1 MKIKRWFS
9 RQKLNIKFTILIG
22 MIIFIPICFIF
33 TLIFQNLKDNNSKQA
48 ISNIKY
54 TMTQMH
60 GVVQKT
66 VELCNTST
74 QVFLNYQKLS
84 EFLLELEKNEEL
96 GTLELMEFSKYDI
109 GMLENI
115 VNSNP
120 YLYQIRVYAGTN
132 DFPEMFPILFHNDR
146 LKEFSWYNNYES
158 GEWQFD
164 YEDAMSYNSVNTSE
178 HTMGL
183 ITKLTDYEYE
193 DIAVV
198 EVAVRMEEVF
208 DNIFQSTN
216 DDWGGFID
224 KAGNIY
230 SGSKDECLWEGRK
243 EELVKQ
249 ILEEKGKVIDGGK
262 FFEAEQYYETELLD
276 KKVVVGI
283 LPMKELSGTFI
294 RIISMED
301 SMKNVWKYQ
310 SLYMIALVFA
320 FICLVSLINIVV
332 KALLKRFYDILNTI
346 TRIQDGELNVRIN
359 RSGSD
364 EMGQLGREIDLML
377 DTIDRLMHENL
388 SRELLMKN
396 SEIKALQNQ
405 INVHFIYNVL
415 ESIKM
420 MAEIDEKYAISDA
433 VTSLGKLLRYGMK
446 FSPKNVT
453 VEQEIEY
460 IRNYLD
466 LINLRFDYQII
477 LALNISSYLYK
488 QEIPKMT
495 LQPIV
500 ENAIYHGI
508 EELAEDSSIYIKAF
522 IEDENNFIIEIT
534 DSGQGMNQETI
545 DQIHKKIAGEIESGG
560 GSGNG
565 IGLKNVQD
573 RIRIS
578 FGSQYGISLY
588 SREKCYTKVVVKLPI
603 THKGDSGNE

>member
-1 MKIKRWFS
+1 MRFRRWFY
-9 RQKLNIKFTILIG
+9 RQKLNVKFTILIG
-22 MIIFIPICFIF
+22 MILLIPICGIF
-33 TLIFQNLKDNNSKQA
+33 TLIFHNLKETNSKQA
-48 ISNIKY
+48 ISNLKY
-54 TMTQMH
+54 TMTQMQ

-74 QVFLNYQKLS
+74 QVFLNYHKLS
-84 EFLLELEKNEEL
+84 EFLLELEKKE
-96 GTLELMEFSKYDI
+96 TLETIDILEFKDDI
-109 GMLENI
+109 EMLENI

-120 YLYQIRVYAGTN
+120 YLYQIRVYARTN
-132 DFPEMFPILFHNDR
+132 DFPEMYPILFHNKR
-146 LKEFSWYNNYES
+146 LGEFDWCKNYES

-164 YEDAMSYNSVNTSE
+164 YPDTMSYHSVNTSE

-183 ITKLTDYEYE
+183 ITKLTDYDYG
-193 DIAVV
+193 DIAVI

-208 DNIFQSTN
+208 DTIFQSSN
-216 DDWGGFID
+216 EDWCGFID
-224 KAGNIY
+224 KYGTIY
-230 SGSKDECLWEGRK
+230 SGASKECIWEEQK
-243 EELVKQ
+243 EELIRQ
-249 ILEEKGKVIDGGK
+249 IFHHEKAKEDGEQY
-262 FFEAEQYYETELLD
+262 FEAKLLN
-276 KKVVVGI
+276 KKVVVGV
-283 LPMKELSGTFI
+283 LPIDELSGKFI
-294 RIISMED
+294 RIISMDETT
-301 SMKNVWKYQ
+301 KIVWKYQ
-310 SLYMIALVFA
+310 TLYMIAIIFA
-320 FICLVSLINIVV
+320 FVCLVALINIVV
-332 KALLKRFYDILNTI
+332 KTLLKRFYYILDTI
-346 TRIQDGELNVRIN
+346 SKIQDGDLSIRIN
-359 RSGSD
+359 RYGSD
-364 EMGQLGREIDLML
+364 EMGQLGHEIDIML
-377 DTIDRLMHENL
+377 DTIDRLMNENL
-388 SRELLMKN
+388 TRELLMKN

-446 FSPKNVT
+446 FSAKNVT

-477 LALNISSYLYK
+477 LAINMPEIIYK

-508 EELAEDSSIYIKAF
+508 EELAEDSSIYIKGYL
-522 IEDENNFIIEIT
+522 DGNDVIIEIT

-578 FGSQYGISLY
+578 FGPQYGISLY
-588 SREKCYTKVVVKLPI
+588 SKEKCYTKVVVKLPI
-603 THKGDSGNE
+603 THKGDVSNE

>member
-1 MKIKRWFS
+1 MKSRRWFY
-9 RQKLNIKFTILIG
+9 RQKLNVKFTILIG
-22 MIIFIPICFIF
+22 MILLIPICGIF
-33 TLIFQNLKDNNSKQA
+33 MLIFQNLKDNNSKQA
-48 ISNIKY
+48 INNLKY

-74 QVFLNYQKLS
+74 QVFLNYHKLS
-84 EFLLELEKNEEL
+84 EFLLELEKKES
-96 GTLELMEFSKYDI
+96 LETIDLLQFKDDV

-120 YLYQIRVYAGTN
+120 YLYQIRVYARTD
-132 DFPEMFPILFHNDR
+132 DFPEMYPILFQNKR
-146 LKEFSWYNNYES
+146 LEEYDWSRNYES

-164 YEDAMSYNSVNTSE
+164 YPDTMSNHSVNTSE

-183 ITKLTDYEYE
+183 ITNLEDYEYG
-193 DIAVV
+193 DIAVI

-208 DNIFQSTN
+208 DSIFQSTN
-216 DDWGGFID
+216 EDWCGFID
-224 KAGNIY
+224 KNGTIY
-230 SGSKDECLWEGRK
+230 SGAIQDCIWEDQK
-243 EELVKQ
+243 AELITQ
-249 ILEEKGKVIDGGK
+249 ILNNENVKDGG
-262 FFEAEQYYETELLD
+262 EQYFETTLLGQ
-276 KKVVVGI
+276 KVVVAV
-283 LPMKELSGTFI
+283 LPINELAGKFV
-294 RIISMED
+294 RIVSMED
-301 SMKNVWKYQ
+301 SVKTVLKYQ
-310 SLYMIALVFA
+310 TLYMFGIMLA
-320 FICLVSLINIVV
+320 FICLVALINIVV
-332 KALLKRFYDILNTI
+332 KTLLKRFYYILNTI
-346 TRIQDGELNVRIN
+346 SKIQDGDLNVRIN
-359 RSGSD
+359 QYGSD
-364 EMGQLGREIDLML
+364 EMGQLGHEIDVML

-466 LINLRFDYQII
+466 LINLRFDYQVILSINMPDII
-477 LALNISSYLYK
+477 FK

-508 EELAEDSSIYIKAF
+508 EELAEDSSIYIKGYF
-522 IEDENNFIIEIT
+522 EGDDVIIEIT

-578 FGSQYGISLY
+578 FGPEYGISLY
-588 SREKCYTKVVVKLPI
+588 SKEGCYTKVVVKLPV
-603 THKGDSGNE
+603 THKGEGSNE

>member
-1 MKIKRWFS
+1 MKIRRWFS
-9 RQKLNIKFTILIG
+9 KQKLNIKFTILIG
-22 MIIFIPICFIF
+22 MIIFIPVCGIF
-33 TLIFQNLKDNNSKQA
+33 TLLFQNLKDNNSKQA
-48 ISNIKY
+48 ISNLKN

-84 EFLLELEKNEEL
+84 EFLLLLEKDEDL
-96 GTLELMEFSKYDI
+96 DTLDVLEFYQYDI
-109 GMLENI
+109 GMLENV

-120 YLYQIRVYAGTN
+120 YLYQIRVYAESN
-132 DFPEMFPILFHNDR
+132 DFPEMFPILFHHDR
-146 LKEFSWYNNYES
+146 LKGFSWYGAFDS

-164 YEDAMSYNSVNTSE
+164 YEDTMSDNPVNTSE

-183 ITKLTDYEYE
+183 ITTLTDYEYE
-193 DIAVV
+193 DIAVI

-208 DNIFQSTN
+208 DTIFKSTN
-216 DDWGGFID
+216 DDWSGFID
-224 KAGNIY
+224 QGGTIY
-230 SGSKDECLWEGRK
+230 SGSEEACLWEDNK
-243 EELVKQ
+243 EEVVAR
-249 ILEEKGKVIDGGK
+249 ILKDKNKTGDG
-262 FFEAEQYYETELLD
+262 EQYFETELLD
-276 KKVVVGI
+276 KKVIVGI
-283 LPMKELSGTFI
+283 LPIKELSGTFI
-294 RIISMED
+294 RIVSMED
-301 SMKNVWKYQ
+301 SMKTVWKDQ
-310 SLYMIALVFA
+310 SRYMLGLVIA
-320 FICLVSLINIVV
+320 FICLVGLINVVV
-332 KALLKRFYDILNTI
+332 KALLKRFYEILNTI

-359 RSGSD
+359 RSGTD
-364 EMGQLGREIDLML
+364 EMGQLGREIDIML
-377 DTIDRLMHENL
+377 DTIDRLMYENL

-420 MAEIDEKYAISDA
+420 MAEIDEKYEISDA

-446 FSPKNVT
+446 FSSKNVT
-453 VEQEIEY
+453 VEQEVEY
-460 IRNYLD
+460 IKNYLD

-477 LALNISSYLYK
+477 LALNIPDFIYK

-508 EELAEDSSIYIKAF
+508 EELAEDSSIYIKAIF
-522 IEDENNFIIEIT
+522 EDEGNYIIEIT

-545 DQIHKKIAGEIESGG
+545 DQVYKKIAGEIESGG

-578 FGSQYGISLY
+578 FGSQYGISIY

-603 THKGDSGNE
+603 THKGALSNE

>member
-1 MKIKRWFS
+1 MKIKRWFDK
-9 RQKLNIKFTILIG
+9 QKLNIKFTILIG
-22 MIIFIPICFIF
+22 MIVFIPVCGIF
-33 TLIFQNLKDNNSKQA
+33 TLLFQNLKDNNSKQA
-48 ISNIKY
+48 ISNLKN

-84 EFLLELEKNEEL
+84 DFLLMLEKGEAL
-96 GTLELMEFSKYDI
+96 DTRDVLEFYQYDI
-109 GMLENI
+109 GMLENV

-120 YLYQIRVYAGTN
+120 YLYQIRVYAESN
-132 DFPEMFPILFHNDR
+132 DFPEMFPILFHHNR
-146 LKEFSWYNNYES
+146 LKQFSWSAKFDS

-164 YEDAMSYNSVNTSE
+164 YADTMSDNPVNTSE

-183 ITKLTDYEYE
+183 ITNLTDYEYE
-193 DIAVV
+193 DIAVI

-208 DNIFQSTN
+208 DTIFQSTN
-216 DDWGGFID
+216 DDWSGFID
-224 KAGNIY
+224 KAGTIY
-230 SGSKDECLWEGRK
+230 SGSEEACLWEDNK
-243 EELVKQ
+243 DEVVKQ
-249 ILEEKGKVIDGGK
+249 ILKDQSKNGDG
-262 FFEAEQYYETELLD
+262 EQYYETELLD
-276 KKVVVGI
+276 KKVIVGV
-283 LPMKELSGTFI
+283 LPIKELSGTYI

-301 SMKNVWKYQ
+301 SMKTVWKDQAY
-310 SLYMIALVFA
+310 YMLGLVFA
-320 FICLVSLINIVV
+320 FICLVWLINIVV
-332 KALLKRFYDILNTI
+332 KALLKRFYEVLNTI
-346 TRIQDGELNVRIN
+346 TRIQEGELNVRIN
-359 RSGSD
+359 RSGTD
-364 EMGQLGREIDLML
+364 EMGQLGREIDIML
-377 DTIDRLMHENL
+377 DTIDRLMYENL

-420 MAEIDEKYAISDA
+420 MAEIDEKYEISDA

-446 FSPKNVT
+446 FSSKNVT
-453 VEQEIEY
+453 VEQEVEY
-460 IRNYLD
+460 IKNYLD

-477 LALNISSYLYK
+477 LALNIPDFIYK

-508 EELAEDSSIYIKAF
+508 EELAEDSSIYIKATF
-522 IEDENNFIIEIT
+522 EGEDNYIIEIT

-545 DQIHKKIAGEIESGG
+545 DQVYKKISGEIESGG

-578 FGSQYGISLY
+578 FGSQYGISIY

-603 THKGDSGNE
+603 THRGALRNE

>member
-1 MKIKRWFS
+1 MKIRHWFYK
-9 RQKLNIKFTILIG
+9 QKLNIKFTILIG
-22 MIIFIPICFIF
+22 MIVFIPICGIF

-48 ISNIKY
+48 ISNLKY
-54 TMTQMH
+54 AMTQMH

-84 EFLLELEKNEEL
+84 EFLLELERDEKLE
-96 GTLELMEFSKYDI
+96 TLDLLEFYQYDI

-115 VNSNP
+115 VNTNP

-132 DFPEMFPILFHNDR
+132 DFPEMFPILFHHNR
-146 LKEFSWYNNYES
+146 LKEFAWYDKFKS

-164 YEDAMSYNSVNTSE
+164 YKDAMTNNSVNTSE

-183 ITKLTDYEYE
+183 ITTLNDYEYG
-193 DIAVV
+193 DIAVI
-198 EVAVRMEEVF
+198 EVAVRMDEVF
-208 DNIFQSTN
+208 ESMFQSTN
-216 DDWGGFID
+216 EDWSGFID
-224 KAGNIY
+224 KDGLIY
-230 SGSKDECLWEGRK
+230 SGSEEECIWEENK

-249 ILEEKGKVIDGGK
+249 ILADMSKDSDG
-262 FFEAEQYYETELLD
+262 EQYFETELLN

-294 RIISMED
+294 RIVSIED
-301 SMKNVWKYQ
+301 SIKTVWKYQ
-310 SLYMIALVFA
+310 SLYMIGLVFA
-320 FICLVSLINIVV
+320 FICLVLLINMVV
-332 KALLKRFYDILNTI
+332 KALLKRFYEILNTI

-364 EMGQLGREIDLML
+364 EMGQLGREIDIML

-446 FSPKNVT
+446 FSPKNVR

-477 LALNISSYLYK
+477 LALNIPELIYK

-508 EELAEDSSIYIKAF
+508 EELAEDSSIYIKAI
-522 IEDENNFIIEIT
+522 IEDENDFIIEIT

-578 FGSQYGISLY
+578 FGSKYGISLY
-588 SREKCYTKVVVKLPI
+588 SKEKCYTKVVVKLPI

>member
-1 MKIKRWFS
+1 MKISRWFY
-9 RQKLNIKFTILIG
+9 RQKLNVKFTILIG
-22 MIIFIPICFIF
+22 MILLIPICCIF
-33 TLIFQNLKDNNSKQA
+33 TLIFHNLKDSNSKQV
-48 ISNIKY
+48 ISNLKY
-54 TMTQMH
+54 TMSQMQ

-74 QVFLNYQKLS
+74 QVFLNYHKLS
-84 EFLLELEKNEEL
+84 EFLLDLERKE
-96 GTLELMEFSKYDI
+96 TLETIDILEFKDDI

-115 VNSNP
+115 INSNP
-120 YLYQIRVYAGTN
+120 YLYQIRVYAQTN
-132 DFPEMFPILFHNDR
+132 DFPEMYPILFHNKR
-146 LKEFSWYNNYES
+146 LQEFDWANKYES
-158 GEWQFD
+158 GEWQLD
-164 YEDAMSYNSVNTSE
+164 YSDIMSHHSVNTSE

-183 ITKLTDYEYE
+183 ITKLADYEYG
-193 DIAVV
+193 DIAVI

-208 DNIFQSTN
+208 ASIFQSTN
-216 DDWGGFID
+216 EDWCGFID
-224 KAGNIY
+224 KDGTIY
-230 SGSKDECLWEGRK
+230 SGSMEECTWEDHK
-243 EELVKQ
+243 EELIRQIMNHENVK
-249 ILEEKGKVIDGGK
+249 EGS
-262 FFEAEQYYETELLD
+262 EQYFETELLD

-283 LPMKELSGTFI
+283 LPIDELSGNFI
-294 RIISMED
+294 RIISMEE
-301 SMKNVWKYQ
+301 SIKTVWKYQ
-310 SLYMIALVFA
+310 TLYMIGIIVA
-320 FICLVSLINIVV
+320 FICLVALINIVV
-332 KALLKRFYDILNTI
+332 KVLLKRFYYILNTI
-346 TRIQDGELNVRIN
+346 SKIQDGDLNIRIN
-359 RSGSD
+359 RYGSD
-364 EMGQLGREIDLML
+364 EMGQLGHEIDIML
-377 DTIDRLMHENL
+377 DTIERLMNENL

-420 MAEIDEKYAISDA
+420 MAEIDEKYEISDA

-446 FSPKNVT
+446 FTAKNVT

-477 LALNISSYLYK
+477 LAINMPDMIYK

-508 EELAEDSSIYIKAF
+508 EELAEDSSIYIKGYMTK
-522 IEDENNFIIEIT
+522 DDVIIEIT
-534 DSGQGMNQETI
+534 DSGQGMTQETI

-578 FGSQYGISLY
+578 FGTQYGISLY
-588 SREKCYTKVVVKLPI
+588 SKEKCYTKVVVKLPI
-603 THKGDSGNE
+603 THKGDNSNE

>member
-1 MKIKRWFS
+1 MMKIRRWFS
-9 RQKLNIKFTILIG
+9 KQKLNIKFTILIG
-22 MIIFIPICFIF
+22 MIIFIPVCGIF
-33 TLIFQNLKDNNSKQA
+33 TLLFQNLKNNNSKQA
-48 ISNIKY
+48 ISNMKN

-84 EFLLELEKNEEL
+84 EFLLLLERNEEL
-96 GTLELMEFSKYDI
+96 NTREVLEFYQYDI
-109 GMLENI
+109 GMLENV

-120 YLYQIRVYAGTN
+120 YLYQIRVFAGTD
-132 DFPEMFPILFHNDR
+132 DFPEMFPILFHHNR
-146 LKEFSWYNNYES
+146 LKEFNWYDSFNS

-164 YEDAMSYNSVNTSE
+164 YADTMSDNPVNTSE

-183 ITKLTDYEYE
+183 ITTLTDYEYE
-193 DIAVV
+193 DIAVI

-208 DNIFQSTN
+208 DTLFRSAN
-216 DDWGGFID
+216 DDWSGFID
-224 KAGNIY
+224 KEGTIY
-230 SGSKDECLWEGRK
+230 SGSEKACLWEDHK
-243 EELVKQ
+243 EEVVKG
-249 ILEEKGKVIDGGK
+249 ILKDNGKDNGS
-262 FFEAEQYYETELLD
+262 EQYYETKLFN
-276 KKVVVGI
+276 KKVIVGI
-283 LPMKELSGTFI
+283 LPVKELSGTFI
-294 RIISMED
+294 RIISMEN
-301 SMKNVWKYQ
+301 SLKTVWKTQ
-310 SLYMIALVFA
+310 SIYMLGLIIA
-320 FICLVSLINIVV
+320 FICLVGLINIVV
-332 KALLKRFYDILNTI
+332 KTLLKRFYEILNTI
-346 TRIQDGELNVRIN
+346 TRIQEGELNVRIN
-359 RSGSD
+359 RSGTD
-364 EMGQLGREIDLML
+364 EMGELGREIDIML
-377 DTIDRLMHENL
+377 DTIDRLMYENL

-420 MAEIDEKYAISDA
+420 MAEIDEKYEISDA

-446 FSPKNVT
+446 FSAKNVT
-453 VEQEIEY
+453 VEQEVEY
-460 IRNYLD
+460 IKNYLD

-477 LALNISSYLYK
+477 LALNIPDFIYK

-508 EELAEDSSIYIKAF
+508 EELAEDSSIYIKA
-522 IEDENNFIIEIT
+522 IVENEHNYIIEIT
-534 DSGQGMNQETI
+534 DSGQGMDQETI
-545 DQIHKKIAGEIESGG
+545 DHIYKKISGEIESGG

-578 FGSQYGISLY
+578 FGSQYGISIY

-603 THKGDSGNE
+603 THKGSSDHE

>member
-1 MKIKRWFS
+1 MRTRHWFHK
-9 RQKLNIKFTILIG
+9 QKLNIKFTILLG
-22 MIIFIPICFIF
+22 MIIFIPVCGIF
-33 TLIFQNLKDNNSKQA
+33 TLLFQNLKVNNSKQA
-48 ISNIKY
+48 ISNLKY
-54 TMTQMH
+54 TMSEMY

-84 EFLLELEKNEEL
+84 EFLLELEKGEKLDTIEL
-96 GTLELMEFSKYDI
+96 LEFYQYDI

-120 YLYQIRVYAGTN
+120 YLYQIRVYAGSN
-132 DFPEMFPILFHNDR
+132 DFPEMFPILYHRNR
-146 LKEFSWYNNYES
+146 LKDFSWYDKFES

-164 YEDAMSYNSVNTSE
+164 YEDAMFYNSVNSSE

-183 ITKLTDYEYE
+183 ITTISDYEYE
-193 DIAVV
+193 ELAVI
-198 EVAVRMEEVF
+198 EVAVRMDEVF
-208 DNIFQSTN
+208 DKIFQST
-216 DDWGGFID
+216 DKDWEAFID
-224 KAGNIY
+224 KDGTIY
-230 SGSKDECLWEGRK
+230 SGSAEECIWESEK
-243 EELVKQ
+243 ENIVKQ
-249 ILEEKGKVIDGGK
+249 LLANKDLKGDG
-262 FFEAEQYYETELLD
+262 EQYFETKLLD
-276 KKVVVGI
+276 NRVIVGI

-294 RIISMED
+294 RIVSMED
-301 SMKNVWKYQ
+301 SMKTVWKYQ
-310 SLYMIALVFA
+310 SLYMVGLVIAFLLLVA
-320 FICLVSLINIVV
+320 LINIVV
-332 KALLKRFYDILNTI
+332 KALLKRFYEVLDII
-346 TRIQDGELNVRIN
+346 SKIQEGDLNVRIN

-364 EMGQLGREIDLML
+364 EMGQLGMEIDIML
-377 DTIDRLMHENL
+377 DTIERLMHENL

-446 FSPKNVT
+446 FSSKNVT

-477 LALNISSYLYK
+477 LALNIPDFIYK
-488 QEIPKMT
+488 QEIPKMS

-508 EELAEDSSIYIKAF
+508 EELAEDSSIYIKAYS
-522 IEDENNFIIEIT
+522 EENDFYIEIT
-534 DSGQGMNQETI
+534 DSGQGMNQEAI

-578 FGSQYGISLY
+578 FGSSYGISIY
-588 SREKCYTKVVVKLPI
+588 SKEKCYTKVVVKLPI
-603 THKGDSGNE
+603 THRRDSNNE